1 MFAWRFTIFLA
12 AIVVLLLAAT
22 ILQPGT
28 NLIGLNV
35 LRLASTIVVL
45 SAVLASQHR
54 PRYIVPMVILVA
66 AWLIATW
73 SSLEKPAPIQDAIL
87 VSILFYLVVLIT
99 GHLVRAHKIS
109 LDDISAAT
117 AVYFCLALAWAVS
130 YRMIDTLLPGA
141 FSVAFEGGLG
151 APIYFSLTT
160 ITTLGYGDIL
170 PVAPIARLWATLESV
185 VGLLYVAILIS
196 RLVSEFRR

>member
-1 MFAWRFTIFLA
+1 M
-12 AIVVLLLAAT
+12 
-22 ILQPGT
+22 
-28 NLIGLNV
+28 IGLNA
-35 LRLASTIVVL
+35 LRLATTVVVL
-45 SAVLASQHR
+45 SAVLASRHR
-54 PRYIVPMVILVA
+54 RRYIVPMVILVA
-66 AWLIATW
+66 AWLVATW
-73 SSLEKPAPIQDAIL
+73 SVSGKPGPTEDAIL
-87 VSILFYLVVLIT
+87 VAILFYLVVLIT

-109 LDDISAAT
+109 PDDISAAT

-141 FSVAFEGGLG
+141 FSVAFEGGLS

-160 ITTLGYGDIL
+160 ITTLGYGDIT